1 MIRPMAESDLSRA
14 AELVKR
20 YFSVPWSEQSL
31 RESLAKPE
39 YLFLVL
45 EEAGRIVGYGGML
58 LILDE
63 GDITNIVVDEAW
75 RGRGLGRE
83 LTEGLLEAGRKRGAH
98 AFTLEV
104 RVGNERAVRLYEGLG
119 FCPEGVRKGFYD
131 KPKEDALIMWK
142 RETQP

>member
-1 MIRPMAESDLSRA
+1 MIRPMAEADLSRA
-14 AELVKR
+14 AELEKR
-20 YFSVPWSEQSL
+20 YISVPWSERSL

-104 RVGNERAVRLYEGLG
+104 RVGNERAIRLYEGLG
-119 FCPEGVRKGFYD
+119 FCPEGIRKGFYG
-131 KPKEDALIMWK
+131 KPREDALIMWK
-142 RETQP
+142 REIQL

>member
-1 MIRPMAESDLSRA
+1 MIRPMTEADLSRA
-14 AELVKR
+14 AELEKR

-31 RESLAKPE
+31 REGLAKPE

-83 LTEGLLEAGRKRGAH
+83 LTEGLLEAGRKRGAY

-104 RVGNERAVRLYEGLG
+104 RVGNERAIRLYEGLG